1 LADLGFYNKEIQTI
15 QQQLINRLQTIVPG
29 IKKAKG
35 TELMQLA
42 KTINFFNEMRR
53 LGYDDLIEDVNK
65 AFERE
70 IASIYA
76 ELSSRELA
84 RLPIASISIV
94 RELKNFELGYLTGTA
109 RQYTLQLRNAML
121 RGIITGQTNRQ
132 IISGL
137 SSSFGVGT
145 FISSSEASFLINDA
159 FATFSNTV
167 RANAF
172 QQFPNAKFTYIGP
185 KDEKVRPAC
194 KEVLKLVKEKGPMT
208 ISEINALRIKGF
220 QGFGRRGG
228 YNCRHDWVRAL

>member
-1 LADLGFYNKEIQTI
+1 MADLGFYNKEIQTI
-15 QQQLINRLQTIVPG
+15 QQQLINRLQTIVPEL
-29 IKKAKG
+29 KKAKG

-65 AFERE
+65 AFEKE
-70 IASIYA
+70 IASIFA

-137 SSSFGVGT
+137 SSRFVVGT

-159 FATFSNTV
+159 FATFSN
-167 RANAF
+167 
-172 QQFPNAKFTYIGP
+172 
-185 KDEKVRPAC
+185 
-194 KEVLKLVKEKGPMT
+194 
-208 ISEINALRIKGF
+208 
-220 QGFGRRGG
+220 
-228 YNCRHDWVRAL
+228 